1 MALKKCFENCSAFF
15 PALLL
20 LRCHRTF
27 YWHGCQAYIKAL
39 NRYMSSQA
47 GRELEIW
54 LQAVLGL
61 PAPLPPCHG
70 ALPGLPVVQ
79 PGCPYLLWQER
90 ALWHIAVG
98 LKLEVTEV
106 GGYLMALNSEIII

>member
-1 MALKKCFENCSAFF
+1 
-15 PALLL
+15 
-20 LRCHRTF
+20 
-27 YWHGCQAYIKAL
+27 
-39 NRYMSSQA
+39 MSSQA
-47 GRELEIW
+47 GRALEIR

-79 PGCPYLLWQER
+79 PGCPYLLGQKR
-90 ALWHIAVG
+90 ALWHTAVG

-106 GGYLMALNSEIII
+106 GGYLMALSSEIIIQAVSRRRWHARKKESPCQQKR